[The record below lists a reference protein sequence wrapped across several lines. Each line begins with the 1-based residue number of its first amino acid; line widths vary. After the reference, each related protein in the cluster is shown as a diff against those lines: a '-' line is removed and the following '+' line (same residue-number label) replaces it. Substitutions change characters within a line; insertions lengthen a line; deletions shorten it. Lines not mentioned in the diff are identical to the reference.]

1 MAGEVCRAFETAGCT
16 PPEDLKKLWDEYC
29 EKMREEGIEVHT
41 GGGGYSGHGFKYDFA
56 EDETEANRRKFTK
69 LIHGMEAGAD
79 EDDEDI
85 ADQLLS
91 VMKSKRRVVER
102 GGKSGGGGSAKAVE
116 AKIAAARAA
125 AEKIASEKQLNVQQP
140 MEKDAT
146 SLTAEAIMRGEEAAP
161 ITLSVSAGNR
171 SSAATATAPHPLKC
185 YSRLHPL
192 RNKRP
197 SS

>member
-1 MAGEVCRAFETAGCT
+1 MAGEVCRAFETAGQT
-16 PPEDLKKLWDEYC
+16 PPEDMKKLWDDYC
-29 EKMREEGIEVHT
+29 EKMKEEGIEVHT
-41 GGGGYSGHGFKYDFA
+41 GGGGFSGHGFKYDLT

-69 LIHGMEAGAD
+69 LIHGMEAGGE

-102 GGKSGGGGSAKAVE
+102 GKGGAGGKAVE

-140 MEKDAT
+140 VEKDAT

-161 ITLSVSAGNR
+161 ITLSVS
-171 SSAATATAPHPLKC
+171 SS
-185 YSRLHPL
+185 YSMHSGRIVGHGMMELL
-192 RNKRP
+192 GRVDR
-197 SS
+197 